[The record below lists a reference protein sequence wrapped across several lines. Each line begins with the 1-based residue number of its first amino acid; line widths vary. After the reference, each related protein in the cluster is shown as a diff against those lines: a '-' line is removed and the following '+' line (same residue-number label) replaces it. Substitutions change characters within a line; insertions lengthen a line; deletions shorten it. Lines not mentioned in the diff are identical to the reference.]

1 MLQNFHITNKLEGGY
16 LMFWLVLVQKK
27 IKMHISLTHDQH
39 FDERHLFL
47 TLFFPTQFIKK
58 K

>member
-1 MLQNFHITNKLEGGY
+1 MLQNFHITNKLEGGD

-39 FDERHLFL
+39 FINNLVKVDKPISPGTCLF
-47 TLFFPTQFIKK
+47 
-58 K
+58 